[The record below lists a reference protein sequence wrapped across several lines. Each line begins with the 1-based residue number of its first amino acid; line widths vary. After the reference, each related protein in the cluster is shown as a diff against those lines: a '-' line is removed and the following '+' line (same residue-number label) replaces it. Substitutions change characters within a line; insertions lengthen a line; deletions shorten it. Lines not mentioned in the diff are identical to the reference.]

1 MRTPSLFPPCR
12 GAAGAAYER
21 QGRRGH
27 LAAKR
32 AGDGRAGH
40 EPTVHR
46 RFTTVRPL
54 TASGDNR

>member
-12 GAAGAAYER
+12 AARGGAYER

-32 AGDGRAGH
+32 ADDGRAGYR
-40 EPTVHR
+40 PTVHR
-46 RFTTVRPL
+46 RYATVRPL